1 MSWEYDFSAL
11 DYPTAVAAAAY
22 AIQSLEESKSRDQNL
37 TTYGPDKSLNK
48 MRSRA
53 EDTEETLRRNYKDP
67 DIKMPISASRSKKMT
82 EKAADPGPPSKDK
95 ISFVD
100 TNKTTSKKPANS
112 AGQMAPERAPSMG
125 RPPTF
130 ADKHLDIGESEKP
143 ETPQPKSDSPPTR
156 WSTTQPVDPRRQ
168 TATKPGPADSMA
180 DAWEK
185 EKMASIQERYERLT
199 AIIDDW
205 EINKKKKANRKMERI
220 EAKPENKRAEAVQR
234 HQEEIKRIEEIA
246 GGARAQAEKNRRKE
260 ELKEVGNGN
269 RNPSKPTH
277 AQHTVNPNRQQDM
290 EIDGKPTTQIKE
302 GDLFK
307 AAESGD
313 SSLFKSLSEEQL
325 LKASSLRNED
335 GRSLLHVAVSSSKR
349 EVVEILSAAS
359 PSVVNSSDEEGWAP
373 LHSAASSGN
382 VEIVEILLSR
392 GADVNL
398 KNDGGRTALHY
409 AASKG
414 QLKIAAILVSHGAKL
429 NVKDKVGCT
438 PLHRAAST
446 GNAELCEFLI
456 EEGAEVDDVDR
467 AGQTALMTAVV
478 CDNKEVALLL
488 IRHGADVDAKD
499 KEGYTVL
506 GRASDGLR
514 PILIDAAKAMLED

>member
-1 MSWEYDFSAL
+1 MESLIKQTRRKFAGTRQENKESRGTVERKIPPQKTLLSGERKRSQSWLRQFSRQMSWEYDFSAL

-260 ELKEVGNGN
+260 ELKV
-269 RNPSKPTH
+269 
-277 AQHTVNPNRQQDM
+277 
-290 EIDGKPTTQIKE
+290 KE
-302 GDLFK
+302 K
-307 AAESGD
+307 A
-313 SSLFKSLSEEQL
+313 
-325 LKASSLRNED
+325 N
-335 GRSLLHVAVSSSKR
+335 
-349 EVVEILSAAS
+349 
-359 PSVVNSSDEEGWAP
+359 
-373 LHSAASSGN
+373 
-382 VEIVEILLSR
+382 
-392 GADVNL
+392 
-398 KNDGGRTALHY
+398 
-409 AASKG
+409 
-414 QLKIAAILVSHGAKL
+414 KI
-429 NVKDKVGCT
+429 
-438 PLHRAAST
+438 RST
-446 GNAELCEFLI
+446 GKLPATCLCF
-456 EEGAEVDDVDR
+456 
-467 AGQTALMTAVV
+467 
-478 CDNKEVALLL
+478 
-488 IRHGADVDAKD
+488 
-499 KEGYTVL
+499 
-506 GRASDGLR
+506 
-514 PILIDAAKAMLED
+514 